1 LGFFKGDAKDLCR
14 SLVMSIRHL
23 ARERK
28 RKKLINQFQKRRNEL
43 RKLQTNPNVPEEER
57 MAARLKL
64 NALPRD
70 SSPSRYNRRCVAT
83 GTARSVYRK
92 FELNRISFRNMA
104 LAGLLP
110 GVTKSSW

>member
-1 LGFFKGDAKDLCR
+1 
-14 SLVMSIRHL
+14 MSTRHL

-28 RKKLINQFQKRRNEL
+28 RKKLIDQYQKRRTDL
-43 RKLQTNPNVPEEER
+43 RKAQVDPSLSEEER

-70 SSPSRYNRRCVAT
+70 SSPSRFNRRCSAT
-83 GTARSVYRK
+83 GTSRSVYRK

>member
-1 LGFFKGDAKDLCR
+1 
-14 SLVMSIRHL
+14 MSSRHL

-28 RKKLINQFQKRRNEL
+28 RKKLIDQYQKRRSDL
-43 RKLQTNPNVPEEER
+43 RQAQIDPNLSEEER

-70 SSPSRYNRRCVAT
+70 SSASRYNRRCAAT
-83 GTARSVYRK
+83 GTSRSVYRK

>member
-1 LGFFKGDAKDLCR
+1 
-14 SLVMSIRHL
+14 MSTRHL
-23 ARERK
+23 AREQK
-28 RKKLINQFQKRRNEL
+28 RKKLIDQYQKRRTEL
-43 RKLQTNPNVPEEER
+43 RKAQVDPSLSEEDR
-57 MAARLKL
+57 LAARLKL

-70 SSPSRYNRRCVAT
+70 SSPSRYNRRCAAT

>member
-1 LGFFKGDAKDLCR
+1 
-14 SLVMSIRHL
+14 MSKRHL

-28 RKKLINQFQKRRNEL
+28 RQKLIGLYQKRRDDL
-43 RKLQTNPNVPEEER
+43 REKQVDPALSEEER
-57 MAARLKL
+57 LAARLKL

-70 SSPSRYNRRCVAT
+70 SAPSRFQRRCAAT

>member
-1 LGFFKGDAKDLCR
+1 
-14 SLVMSIRHL
+14 MSTRHL

-28 RKKLINQFQKRRNEL
+28 RKKLIDQYQKRRNEL
-43 RKLQTNPNVPEEER
+43 RKAQVNPALSEEER
-57 MAARLKL
+57 MAAKLKL

-70 SSPSRYNRRCVAT
+70 SSPSRFTRRCAAT

>member
-1 LGFFKGDAKDLCR
+1 M
-14 SLVMSIRHL
+14 SLRHL

-28 RKKLINQFQKRRNEL
+28 RQKLIDQYKVRRDAL
-43 RKLQTNPNVPEEER
+43 KAAQVDPKLSEEER
-57 MAARLKL
+57 LNARLKL

-70 SSPSRYNRRCVAT
+70 SAPSRYNIRCAAT
-83 GTARSVYRK
+83 GTPRSVYRK
-92 FELNRISFRNMA
+92 FQLNRISFRNMA

>member
-1 LGFFKGDAKDLCR
+1 
-14 SLVMSIRHL
+14 MSKRHL

-28 RKKLINQFQKRRNEL
+28 REKLIELYKARRSEL
-43 RKLQTNPNVPEEER
+43 REKQADPKLSEEQR

-70 SSPSRYNRRCVAT
+70 SSPSRYQRRCAAT

>member
-1 LGFFKGDAKDLCR
+1 
-14 SLVMSIRHL
+14 MSKRHL

-28 RKKLINQFQKRRNEL
+28 REKLIELYKKRRDDL
-43 RKLQTNPNVPEEER
+43 RTMQSDPKLTEEQR

-70 SSPSRYNRRCVAT
+70 SAPSRYQRRCAAT

>member
-1 LGFFKGDAKDLCR
+1 
-14 SLVMSIRHL
+14 MTIRHQ
-23 ARERK
+23 ARARK
-28 RKKLINQFQKRRNEL
+28 RQKLIEQYQKRRSDL
-43 RKLQTNPNVPEEER
+43 RLAQVNPKLSDEER
-57 MAARLKL
+57 HAAQLKL

-70 SSPSRYNRRCVAT
+70 SSPSRYKRRCSVT

>member
-1 LGFFKGDAKDLCR
+1 
-14 SLVMSIRHL
+14 MSIRHL
-23 ARERK
+23 AREKK
-28 RKKLINQFQKRRNEL
+28 RKKLIDQYQKRRSAL
-43 RKLQTNPNVPEEER
+43 RKAQVDPNLSEEER
-57 MAARLKL
+57 LAARLKL

-83 GTARSVYRK
+83 GTSRSVYRK
-92 FELNRISFRNMA
+92 FELNRISLRNMA

>member
-1 LGFFKGDAKDLCR
+1 
-14 SLVMSIRHL
+14 MSKRHL

-28 RKKLINQFQKRRNEL
+28 REKLIELYKVRRSEL
-43 RKLQTNPNVPEEER
+43 REKQCDPKLSEEQR

-70 SSPSRYNRRCVAT
+70 SSPSRYQRRCAAT

>member
-1 LGFFKGDAKDLCR
+1 
-14 SLVMSIRHL
+14 MSVRHL

-28 RKKLINQFQKRRNEL
+28 RKKLIDQYQKRRNEL
-43 RKLQTNPNVPEEER
+43 RKAQVDENLTEEER
-57 MAARLKL
+57 MAARMKL

-70 SSPSRYNRRCVAT
+70 SAPARFSRRCSVT
-83 GTARSVYRK
+83 GTSRSVYRK

>member
-1 LGFFKGDAKDLCR
+1 
-14 SLVMSIRHL
+14 MSIRHL

-28 RKKLINQFQKRRNEL
+28 RKKLIDQYQKRRNEL
-43 RKLQTNPNVPEEER
+43 RKAQVDPKLSDEER
-57 MAARLKL
+57 LAARLSL
-64 NALPRD
+64 NSLPRD
-70 SSPSRYNRRCVAT
+70 SSPSRYNRRCAAT
-83 GTARSVYRK
+83 GTTRSVYRK

>member
-1 LGFFKGDAKDLCR
+1 
-14 SLVMSIRHL
+14 MSSRHL

-28 RKKLINQFQKRRNEL
+28 RKKLIDQYQKRRIEL
-43 RKLQTNPNVPEEER
+43 RKAQVDPGLSEDDR
-57 MAARLKL
+57 LAARLKL

-70 SSPSRYNRRCVAT
+70 SSPSRFSRRCAAT
-83 GTARSVYRK
+83 GTSRSVYRK